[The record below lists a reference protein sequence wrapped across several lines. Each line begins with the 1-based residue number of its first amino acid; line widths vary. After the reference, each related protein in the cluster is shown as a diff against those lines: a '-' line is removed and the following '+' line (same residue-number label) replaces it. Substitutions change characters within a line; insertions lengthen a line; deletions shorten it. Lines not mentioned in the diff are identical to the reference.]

1 MQTKSNNAIFFTE
14 TGQWDESHYHEV
26 NKVLYSGKTEFQ
38 EMMIL
43 ETKGYGKML
52 VLDGRI
58 QSAEDDE
65 YIYHESLVHPGLT
78 AHPRPRAVLI
88 IGGGEG
94 ATLRE
99 VLAHPSVERAVM
111 VDIDQEVVEQ
121 CMKLLPE
128 WHEDAF
134 SDPRA
139 RVIYADGKKFV
150 ETTNEK
156 FDCVI
161 IDICDALEDG
171 PALAL
176 YTDSFY
182 QSVRKCLTPGGLL
195 IVQAMELSGE
205 EYQDHLSVR
214 DRLSRVFRHVASYI
228 MFVPSFWSTWGFV
241 IASDAIDASAV
252 SAREIDERIRLRN
265 LESKLEHYDGET
277 HTHMFALP
285 KEVRSLLA
293 PAASLKRDVA

>member
-1 MQTKSNNAIFFTE
+1 MQTRSNNAIYFTE

-65 YIYHESLVHPGLT
+65 YIYHESLVHPGLI
-78 AHPRPRAVLI
+78 AHPKPRAVLI

-99 VLAHPSVERAVM
+99 VLAHPTVERAVM
-111 VDIDQEVVEQ
+111 VDIDREVVEQ
-121 CMKLLPE
+121 CMNLLPE
-128 WHEDAF
+128 WHEGAF

-214 DRLSRVFRHVASYI
+214 ERLSRVFRHVSSYI

-252 SAREIDERIRLRN
+252 NSQEIDERIRLRN

-277 HTHMFALP
+277 HAHMFALP
-285 KEVRSLLA
+285 KEVRSVLA